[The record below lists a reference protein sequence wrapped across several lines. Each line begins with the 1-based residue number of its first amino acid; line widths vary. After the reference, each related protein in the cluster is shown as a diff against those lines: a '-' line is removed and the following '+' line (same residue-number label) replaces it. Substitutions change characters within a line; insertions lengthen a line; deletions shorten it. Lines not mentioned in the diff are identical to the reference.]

1 MSDGIQKYE
10 LLNDAA
16 AVVDVIAVIKLLFK
30 MVEVV
35 IYRVPGMPRRSGFQD
50 RMMKS
55 CENIQMMSLRSK
67 SRRR

>member
-16 AVVDVIAVIKLLFK
+16 AVVEVIAVIKLLFK

-35 IYRVPGMPRRSGFQD
+35 IYTVPGMPR
-50 RMMKS
+50 
-55 CENIQMMSLRSK
+55 
-67 SRRR
+67 